1 MIVVDDDPEGAQG
14 NGRCVQE
21 GAKAMGKTPTEGR
34 EGKVGISQQLQD
46 RAYRG
51 EHGEERLGGQFS
63 LAGSGEHVTI
73 HCIIPRTHITSLV
86 TRNVL
91 LTIAAQPVP
100 CITIIKVAPSS
111 FAFKKPSN

>member
-1 MIVVDDDPEGAQG
+1 MLHGLGSMIAVDDDPEGAQG

-21 GAKAMGKTPTEGR
+21 GAKAMGETPTEGR
-34 EGKVGISQQLQD
+34 EGKVGVSQQLQD

-73 HCIIPRTHITSLV
+73 HCISRISRAHILHHLSLV
-86 TRNVL
+86 T
-91 LTIAAQPVP
+91 
-100 CITIIKVAPSS
+100 
-111 FAFKKPSN
+111 FY